1 LAVAHGAPA
10 EPLRVDVW
18 GHLHPLLPLVR
29 SFADSPPGAV
39 VEVSTRRSLPK
50 ALDAIRRAEIDVA
63 FGNLASAGE
72 PLDRR

>member
-1 LAVAHGAPA
+1 M
-10 EPLRVDVW
+10 DVW

-29 SFADSPPGAV
+29 SFADAPPGAV

-63 FGNLASAGE
+63 FGNLARAGE